1 MARKF
6 LYLNYLVINVS
17 GDTVFIALNVNGIK
31 MERLRCISM
40 NYNQFTKQELIKK
53 IINTYSY
60 YKSKISHLW
69 RCKKNELIGI
79 LERKY

>member
-1 MARKF
+1 MAKKY

-17 GDTVFIALNVNGIK
+17 GDTLSFALNVNGIN
-31 MERLRCISM
+31 MEKLRCIDM

-60 YKSKISHLW
+60 YKNKISYLW
-69 RCKKNELIGI
+69 RCKKNELIEI